1 MHRRRSIRLPGYDY
15 SQPGAYFVTIVA
27 QDRLCLFGEVV
38 DGEMRLNEA
47 GGMVV
52 EAWELLAR
60 RHPYVELDA
69 FVVMPNHLHGIIVL
83 TDEGMEGVYGRG
95 GSGGGRG
102 GPVVGAV
109 REPPLRVD
117 VINVNM
123 VLAAVLAAIGRD
135 DHGSRTGRTGLGLVG
150 GGTERK
156 SLGRLVGAFKTVSTK
171 RINIVRG
178 TVGDVLW
185 QRNYYERVIRD
196 DRELNLIREYIEGN
210 PAKWETDEENPNV
223 VAKGDL

>member
-15 SQPGAYFVTIVA
+15 SRPGAYFVTIVA

-38 DGEMRLNEA
+38 DGEMLLNEV

-52 EAWELLAR
+52 EAWEWLATR
-60 RHPYVELDA
+60 YPYVELDVS
-69 FVVMPNHLHGIIVL
+69 VVMPNHLHGIIVL
-83 TDEGMEGVYGRG
+83 TDEGMEGVDGRG

-102 GPVVGAV
+102 GNGGSRGGSRTAPTGRRDQRDYGVG
-109 REPPLRVD
+109 
-117 VINVNM
+117 
-123 VLAAVLAAIGRD
+123 AIGRD
-135 DHGSRTGRTGLGLVG
+135 DHGSQTADTVSGSIG
-150 GGTERK
+150 GGKGRK
-156 SLGRLVGAFKTVSTK
+156 TLGRLVGAFKTVSTK

-178 TVGDVLW
+178 SPGEILW

-210 PAKWETDEENPNV
+210 PAKWDTDEENPNV

>member
-27 QDRLCLFGEVV
+27 QDRLCLLGEVV

-52 EAWELLAR
+52 EAWEWLAR

-102 GPVVGAV
+102 GNGGSGGRGGSRTAPTGRRDQRDYGVG
-109 REPPLRVD
+109 
-117 VINVNM
+117 
-123 VLAAVLAAIGRD
+123 AIGRD